1 MKPTELYSF
10 LSRAVPSRLPVL
22 IKGAPGIGKT
32 DIVTQ
37 ACEASSADLI
47 IEHPVVSD
55 PTDYKGIPF
64 PDGKGDANFLPIGN
78 LKKLLNAERPTV
90 CFFDDIGQAPG
101 SVQAALM
108 QLILA
113 RRINGHV
120 VSDSVCFLAATNR
133 RSDRAG
139 VTGMLEPVKSRFVTI
154 VELESDAESW
164 VSWALKAGLPTE
176 LIAFIRFRPELLHN
190 FEPTNDLVNSPCPRT
205 VHNVGKLM
213 KMGIP
218 KELEYEIYSGAAGD
232 GFAAEFTGFLRIFR
246 SLPNPDVILN
256 NPEKADVPTDPATL
270 YALTSALSYK
280 ASETNMER
288 IVRYANRMQPDFAVK
303 MMRDIINKDGELA
316 NTRACIQWYS
326 DNKDILM

>member
-78 LKKLLNAERPTV
+78 LKRLLNAESLTV

-113 RRINGHV
+113 RRINGHK
-120 VSDSVCFLAATNR
+120 VSDNVCFLAATNR

-139 VTGMLEPVKSRFVTI
+139 VTGMLEPVKSRFVSI
-154 VELESDAESW
+154 VELETDVESW
-164 VSWALKAGLPTE
+164 VSWALKAALPIE
-176 LIAFIRFRPELLHN
+176 LI
-190 FEPTNDLVNSPCPRT
+190 
-205 VHNVGKLM
+205 
-213 KMGIP
+213 
-218 KELEYEIYSGAAGD
+218 
-232 GFAAEFTGFLRIFR
+232 
-246 SLPNPDVILN
+246 
-256 NPEKADVPTDPATL
+256 
-270 YALTSALSYK
+270 
-280 ASETNMER
+280 
-288 IVRYANRMQPDFAVK
+288 
-303 MMRDIINKDGELA
+303 
-316 NTRACIQWYS
+316 
-326 DNKDILM
+326 

>member
-10 LSRAVPSRLPVL
+10 LSRAVPSKLPVL

-37 ACEASSADLI
+37 ACESSSADLI

-78 LKKLLNAERPTV
+78 LKRLLNAERLTV

-101 SVQAALM
+101 SVQASIM
-108 QLILA
+108 QLLLA
-113 RRINGHV
+113 RRINGHK
-120 VSDSVCFLAATNR
+120 VSDNVCFLAATNR

-139 VTGMLEPVKSRFVTI
+139 VTGMLEPVKSRFVSI
-154 VELESDAESW
+154 VELETDVESW
-164 VSWALKAGLPTE
+164 VSWALKAALPTE

-205 VHNVGKLM
+205 IHNAGKLM
-213 KMGIP
+213 QMGIP
-218 KELEYEIYSGAAGD
+218 KELEFEVYSGAAGE

-256 NPEKADVPTDPATL
+256 NPDKAEVPTDPATL
-270 YALTSALSYK
+270 YALTGALTHR
-280 ASETNMER
+280 ASDTTMER
-288 IVRYANRMQPDFAVK
+288 IVRYSGRIQPEFSVK
-303 MMRDIINKDGELA
+303 MMRDIINKDESLV
-316 NTRACIQWYS
+316 NTRAYIQWAS